1 MSRTKTWIAV
11 KHSLVARGLKY
22 SLYKVLPEPDI
33 EVVDITYLMK
43 NNDEEEQCVLIIEPD
58 LISDPKQVAVEKI
71 YKNYKHS
78 KLISFSHTEL
88 PLEISCYFDTNL
100 FFEDSEDTLMDKLRC
115 AYNLC
120 EENPDKPA
128 GNSILTERETEVLK
142 AVALGH
148 SNKEISSA
156 LSISTHTVITHRKN
170 ITSKLGIKSIAG
182 LTVYAVLNNI
192 ISSEEMN
199 F

>member
-1 MSRTKTWIAV
+1 MSRTKTLIAV
-11 KHSLVARGLKY
+11 KHSLVAKGLKHY
-22 SLYKVLPEPDI
+22 LYKILPEPGI
-33 EVVDITYLMK
+33 EVIDIMYLTK
-43 NNDEEEQCVLIIEPD
+43 HNDDEGHCVLIIEPD
-58 LISDPKQVAVEKI
+58 LVSNPKQITIEKI
-71 YKNYKHS
+71 YKNYNHS
-78 KLISFSHTEL
+78 KLISLSFTEI
-88 PLEISCYFDTNL
+88 PLEICCYFDTNL
-100 FFEDSEDTLMDKLRC
+100 YFNDPEDTFMDKLRC

-120 EENPDKPA
+120 DESPA
-128 GNSILTERETEVLK
+128 KSSENSILTEREKEVLK

-148 SNKEISSA
+148 SNKEIGST

-170 ITSKLGIKSIAG
+170 ITAKLGIKSIAG